1 MTSTN
6 NTYDDVTMVVADL
19 DGTLLHDGKTFED
32 RFLTQRSIDSINRM
46 HDAGIKFVVETARPV
61 STGYSFV
68 QKLPVDAVAYLN
80 GALLDFNPVSS
91 DYDMLTSPT
100 LPKDGHLQKIG
111 FSSKRACEVCKYLLE
126 ELPGM
131 EVGIVMDDVRYTNF
145 DVTKYWKTQTWRYT
159 DFDDVPDGTADKLIL
174 FPNEEQWKRVGQ
186 LIPDDFDVHISE
198 GSLWMLMNPQAN
210 KEHALSILADRMLT
224 PLSRTVSFGD
234 DLVDIAMLRESGRG
248 VAVANA
254 NPDVLKIADE
264 ICPSNNDDGVAQ
276 WVENNL
282 L

>member
-100 LPKDGHLQKIG
+100 LRRRSILAEDRILFEKGLRGLQVPAG
-111 FSSKRACEVCKYLLE
+111 GTAC
-126 ELPGM
+126 M

-174 FPNEEQWKRVGQ
+174 FPNEEQWKRVGR

-210 KEHALSILADRMLT
+210 KEHALSILADRMAT